1 MGELA
6 VVLDRRGKRERARK
20 RGPRGFRGFVLLL
33 LALVIAL
40 AIVLPGSAAR
50 QQQEEQAVYEAT
62 MAYWDAQ
69 NENNRLNN
77 LLSECDRPDFVE
89 RVARRDYGYSL
100 YGETIYEVSNLNEL
114 LEALSDDKPGATGA
128 GG

>member
-1 MGELA
+1 M
-6 VVLDRRGKRERARK
+6 VRDRRGKRERKQR
-20 RGPRGFRGFVLLL
+20 RSPRGFRGFVLLL

-40 AIVLPGSAAR
+40 AVVLPGSAAR

-62 MAYWDAQ
+62 RAYWDAQ
-69 NENNRLNN
+69 NENNRLND

-100 YGETIYEVSNLNEL
+100 YGETIYVVSNLNEL
-114 LEALSDDKPGATGA
+114 LEAIPDSEAGTTEA